1 MSDSYNNN
9 KNTYLVSRSTDTNL
23 EKTSS
28 KDNRQNEETNNTK
41 GFLFL
46 LLCKLTIVEL
56 IILI

>member
-28 KDNRQNEETNNTK
+28 KDNRQNEEANNTK

-46 LLCKLTIVEL
+46 L
-56 IILI
+56 